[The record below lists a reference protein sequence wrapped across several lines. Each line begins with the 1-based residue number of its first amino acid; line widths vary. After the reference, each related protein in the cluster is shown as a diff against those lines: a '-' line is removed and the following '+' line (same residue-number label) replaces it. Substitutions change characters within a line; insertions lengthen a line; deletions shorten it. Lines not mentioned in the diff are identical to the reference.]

1 MPAGPAFF
9 GGVVFAGTPKLIAH
23 LGAGHVTL
31 VFAVAWTPWLLL
43 DAELLPWSAKAGP
56 LLRDQYAAVG
66 AAARASL
73 PVAVSVLGQAAA
85 AGLDVGDLLERTR
98 ARELN
103 AAAFT
108 DAYRR
113 YCWPTD
119 GLTGVRIA
127 PFQLLAAEGGRLAAT
142 YVCPHFPEVSGPCLC
157 RKPGLAHFLA
167 ARDRFG
173 LTLERSWWVGD
184 RISDLEPA
192 RSFGGSGILVRTG
205 NGTGAVEEA
214 TAMGFAVVEDLAAA
228 VELALGREAA
238 S

>member
-1 MPAGPAFF
+1 MSGDGPAAVFLDRDGTIVQDLAPGFLRDPAGVRLFP
-9 GGVVFAGTPKLIAH
+9 
-23 LGAGHVTL
+23 GAGAAIARLVRAALPVIVVTNQSGIARGFL
-31 VFAVAWTPWLLL
+31 TWEDYHAVA
-43 DAELLPWSAKAGP
+43 
-56 LLRDQYAAVG
+56 
-66 AAARASL
+66 
-73 PVAVSVLGQAAA
+73 
-85 AGLDVGDLLERTR
+85 
-98 ARELN
+98 
-103 AAAFT
+103 
-108 DAYRR
+108 RR
-113 YCWPTD
+113 ID
-119 GLTGVRIA
+119 
-127 PFQLLAAEGGRLAAT
+127 QLLAAEGGRLAAT